1 MLLRDRLDAGRQL
14 AARLEGYRA
23 QAPVVV
29 ALLRGGAIVGC
40 EVAHALRAPVDLL
53 LARKISAP
61 GRPEDAIGAVA
72 PGVTYL
78 NELLIRRLGIGQRYI
93 DLTIAEE
100 NRQLRRQ
107 ERLFETGHPPALL
120 QGRPAILVD
129 DGVATGATAAAAIE
143 SVRRR
148 GPSRVVFATPV
159 CSPDAHVLLKARADE
174 LICLVTPP
182 EFTAVSEY
190 YDDFTPITDAVVLAF
205 LNRVGTGDP

>member
-1 MLLRDRLDAGRQL
+1 MVLNDRVDAGRRL

-29 ALLRGGAIVGC
+29 ALLRGGAIVGYQI
-40 EVAHALRAPVDLL
+40 ARALQAPFDVL
-53 LARKISAP
+53 LARKVSAP

-72 PGVTYL
+72 PDVTYL
-78 NELLIRRLGIGQRYI
+78 NEALIRRLGIGQRYI

-100 NRQLRRQ
+100 TRQLGRQ
-107 ERLFETGHPPALL
+107 ERLFETDHPPAPF
-120 QGRPAILVD
+120 QGRLVILVD

-159 CSPDAHVLLKARADE
+159 CSPEAQVFLQGRADE
-174 LICLVTPP
+174 LICLVTPA

-190 YDDFTPITDAVVLAF
+190 YDNFTPITDAEVLAF

>member
-1 MLLRDRLDAGRQL
+1 L
-14 AARLEGYRA
+14 
-23 QAPVVV
+23 
-29 ALLRGGAIVGC
+29 
-40 EVAHALRAPVDLL
+40 DLL
-53 LARKISAP
+53 LARKIAAP

-78 NELLIRRLGIGQRYI
+78 DESFIRRLGIGQRYI

-100 NRQLRRQ
+100 TRQLRRQ
-107 ERLFETGHPPALL
+107 ERLFEMGHPPAPL
-120 QGRPAILVD
+120 QGRLAILVD

-159 CSPDAHVLLKARADE
+159 CSPEAHAFLKPRADE
-174 LICLVTPP
+174 LICLVIPT

-190 YDDFTPITDAVVLAF
+190 YDDFTPITNAEILAF
-205 LNRVGTGDP
+205 LAT